1 MQELTITISAKAKSG
16 SVALF
21 IQTNLIDSSQQLHLL
36 IYCVLACL
44 NFATMIGKIE
54 AHMKMSPIDDWNG
67 LCLNIFLDQFQN
79 NEIYRSYAELIRRTP
94 SVVKHWTEIPF
105 LPVRFFKS
113 HDVIRNEVRKDFWF
127 ESSSTTG
134 QVPSKHYVHD
144 LDLYERSFR
153 TFFEAKYGSSD
164 EYVILALLPSYL
176 EREHSSLV
184 YMVNDLISKG
194 AQAGSGFFLYNFN
207 DLISQWKTNMLMG
220 KKTLLF
226 GVTFALMDLAE
237 QFPMAVTNTIVLE
250 TGGMKGRGREP
261 IRAEVHEVFRKAWGD
276 QFEIHSEY
284 GMTELLSQGYSQED
298 NGFQTPPWMRIVLR
312 EVDDPLAVSLEN
324 KRGGINVVD
333 LANYYSCP
341 FLATDDLGEK
351 MGDGFRVLGRL
362 STAETR
368 GCNLLYVP

>member
-1 MQELTITISAKAKSG
+1 MIDK
-16 SVALF
+16 
-21 IQTNLIDSSQQLHLL
+21 IQ
-36 IYCVLACL
+36 
-44 NFATMIGKIE
+44 
-54 AHMKMSPIDDWNG
+54 AHMNMSPIDDWNG
-67 LCLNIFLDQFQN
+67 LCLDVFRDQFQN
-79 NEIYRSYAELIRRTP
+79 NAIYRSYAELIRRTP
-94 SVVKHWTEIPF
+94 EVVKHWTEIPF

-113 HDVIRNEVRKDFWF
+113 HEVIRKGASLDFWF
-127 ESSSTTG
+127 ESSSTKG
-134 QVPSKHYVHD
+134 QVPSRHFVHD
-144 LDLYERSFR
+144 LSLYERSFK
-153 TFFEAKYGSSD
+153 TFFEAQYGKTED
-164 EYVILALLPSYL
+164 HVILALLPSYL

-194 AQAGSGFFLYNFN
+194 AQAGSGFFLYNFD
-207 DLISQWKTNMLMG
+207 DLVRQWRINMQQG
-220 KKTLLF
+220 RKTLLF

-237 QFPMAVTNTIVLE
+237 QFPMPVTNTIVLE
-250 TGGMKGRGREP
+250 TGGMKGRGKEP
-261 IRAEVHEVFRKAWGD
+261 IRAEVHQAFRKAWGD

-298 NGFQTPPWMRIVLR
+298 KGFQTPPWMRIVLR
-312 EVDDPLAVSLEN
+312 EVDDPFAVSVN
-324 KRGGINVVD
+324 NRRGGINVVD